1 MTIQAISNFITVKNT
16 SGVVQHRYQ
25 NAKVGEVIALDGFDF
40 SYLSFLYQGAT
51 KNRTG
56 DNLESELYL
65 APNAVAMNIAREAV
79 VKNWIVQVD
88 TCTMNPKTFAVG
100 KKATSEGVAGSEHE
114 LRPREAGGVTEQR
127 DRRGGSDNTDPQA
140 DVDDG
145 GSVAIDRSNPEPL
158 RPEQLVGLP
167 FRLGACPRRHG
178 ATDCVGLARSVLAY
192 YGIETPEPTR
202 QWYRR

>member
-100 KKATSEGVAGSEHE
+100 KKATSEVWLAASM
-114 LRPREAGGVTEQR
+114 
-127 DRRGGSDNTDPQA
+127 NYDPEKL
-140 DVDDG
+140 VVSLSSG
-145 GSVAIDRSNPEPL
+145 IDA
-158 RPEQLVGLP
+158 V
-167 FRLGACPRRHG
+167 G
-178 ATDCVGLARSVLAY
+178 AT
-192 YGIETPEPTR
+192 TPTR
-202 QWYRR
+202 KLTLTMVGALPSTAQIQNR